1 MMNKKGSMF
10 SAVMIAIILFMLGM
24 LVINFFMPEVTQ
36 ARLDAS
42 CSDSANI
49 SDGTKLMCLFVDSTI
64 IYWVVLVFSIIGG
77 IIGDKLLQ

>member
-1 MMNKKGSMF
+1 MNKGGNMF
-10 SAVMIAIILFMLGM
+10 AGVMIAIVLFMLGM
-24 LVINFFMPEVTQ
+24 LVVNFLMPEVTQ

-49 SDGTKLMCLFVDSTI
+49 SDGTKLMCLFIDSTI
-64 IYWVVLVFSIIGG
+64 IYWFILVFSIAGG